1 MAVRGGD
8 TRRDAVVDAGRD
20 DRVTV
25 AHAAEALGISKEAVR
40 KRISRRTLRADK
52 DPDGTVMVYV
62 PTSGTT
68 SMTTTTAGDRA
79 ELLQALRD
87 EIAHLRR
94 ESERKDTIIVSL
106 SQANAEQARTIR
118 AIEAPTVEAPSETRE
133 TPPSPGPSDA
143 STDVVSGPETDV
155 DAQQGRGPVPDT
167 GGPQEATERRWWEFW
182 R

>member
-1 MAVRGGD
+1 MDAVRD
-8 TRRDAVVDAGRD
+8 TGMDERL
-20 DRVTV
+20 TV
-25 AHAAEALGISKEAVR
+25 AEAADRLGITKEAVR
-40 KRISRRTLRADK
+40 KRIHRGTLPSEKAA
-52 DPDGTVMVYV
+52 DGTVMVYV
-62 PTSGTT
+62 PTSGTP
-68 SMTTTTAGDRA
+68 SMTTTVGDRA

-118 AIEAPTVEAPSETRE
+118 AIEAPTVEALAETRE
-133 TPPSPGPSDA
+133 TPPSPRPSNT
-143 STDVVSGPETDV
+143 STGVVSGPETDV